1 MSVQS
6 RRKPSKLFT
15 ATIYGFIWVGLLA
28 LMTRFVWG
36 TLAEIRSQAVEGAE
50 RPYIV
55 CYFLLLIGPT
65 GIALGMM
72 GRIEASKRLYLSVQ
86 LVNFTVLL
94 GVIRVVLHLA
104 GGNGLAFFLGNPEPG
119 VVSLYEAFFIWVL
132 FLFGAV
138 LHVLSVMNDRYRN
151 QIRIGVG
158 GILFIIGI
166 LLPKMLDSYALV
178 RASCMSS
185 LPKDAYIIEA
195 QCQERAIETIPMF
208 TMAIGF
214 SAALMV
220 LFFVSMLSPTI
231 QRFISS
237 LTDPGTDS
245 RMSGSLSDTLEG
257 ADSQW
262 NLPEREPETAVLPSS
277 AESLPSALQRNSQFG
292 SFTAAVLGGAVVWMI
307 QTVGKR
313 LSGPR

>member
-1 MSVQS
+1 
-6 RRKPSKLFT
+6 
-15 ATIYGFIWVGLLA
+15 
-28 LMTRFVWG
+28 
-36 TLAEIRSQAVEGAE
+36 
-50 RPYIV
+50 
-55 CYFLLLIGPT
+55 
-65 GIALGMM
+65 
-72 GRIEASKRLYLSVQ
+72 
-86 LVNFTVLL
+86 
-94 GVIRVVLHLA
+94 
-104 GGNGLAFFLGNPEPG
+104 
-119 VVSLYEAFFIWVL
+119 
-132 FLFGAV
+132 
-138 LHVLSVMNDRYRN
+138 
-151 QIRIGVG
+151 
-158 GILFIIGI
+158 
-166 LLPKMLDSYALV
+166 
-178 RASCMSS
+178 MSS